1 MAMGALKR
9 VERDSRPD
17 LVDVEVP
24 AAVICAFCG
33 DVECIGC
40 ENERSRSGIVTVV
53 PWERAGAPMFARLWV
68 TARATTRE
76 AEAFFELLPDGPIAP
91 AFRFA
96 LISEL
101 FASAA
106 MLLTIVPVAALVAP
120 SWLKHVALDGDAR
133 ASALKLLVLGV
144 PSLAVLL
151 ILAHAAHGL
160 ALDWGAR
167 RAGGA
172 PARTRALR
180 FGLYATGWDL
190 VIGPFG
196 AVVLAIK
203 EGIGAAFGVLTIANG
218 LPTRAAKAFLRG
230 GYRFEGRLAQKAL
243 GASYVAAVVATLIG
257 AFAIIA
263 AIIAIVL

>member
-1 MAMGALKR
+1 MGAPKR
-9 VERDSRPD
+9 AEQPTDSRPD
-17 LVDVEVP
+17 LFDGEVP

-33 DVECIGC
+33 DAECTGC

-53 PWERAGAPMFARLWV
+53 PWERMDAPLATRLWV

-96 LISEL
+96 ILSEML
-101 FASAA
+101 AASA
-106 MLLTIVPVAALVAP
+106 MLLTIVPVAAVVAP
-120 SWLKHVALDGDAR
+120 SWLKHVALDGAAR
-133 ASALKLLVLGV
+133 ADALKVVLFGV
-144 PSLAVLL
+144 PGLAMLL

-167 RAGGA
+167 GAGGQKA
-172 PARTRALR
+172 STRALR

-196 AVVLAIK
+196 AVVLGIK
-203 EGIGAAFGVLTIANG
+203 EGLGAALGVLSLANG

-230 GYRFEGRLAQKAL
+230 AYRFEGQRARKAL
-243 GASYVAAVVATLIG
+243 NASYVAAVIATLLG
-257 AFAIIA
+257 ALAIIGT
-263 AIIAIVL
+263 IIALVL